1 MSTLTKEEAEAV
13 IYFAVGVATEG
24 SDAAYRL
31 SFAGNITHD
40 AQGRPHLTPADSLN
54 RGHHFAAGV
63 NRAVAVPP
71 RRCRRVSARLAA
83 HRRGYRRC
91 RGG

>member
-24 SDAAYRL
+24 GDAAYRL

-40 AQGRPHLTPADSLN
+40 AQGRPHLAAPDNLN
-54 RGHHFAAGV
+54 RGRHLAAGGGQL
-63 NRAVAVPP
+63 RA
-71 RRCRRVSARLAA
+71 
-83 HRRGYRRC
+83 Y
-91 RGG
+91 